1 MRSLADLDVTGRVVL
16 LRSDLNAPLH
26 DGVDG
31 SEVADDTRIRAS
43 VETIQSLRA
52 RGARIV
58 VISHLGRPKG
68 GPDAKYSLTPVAL
81 RLGELLGINV
91 PVAVDIPEA
100 RTMASRLNNGDVI
113 CLENIRFDPR
123 ETSKDAAV
131 RQELA
136 AELATVGELFVSDG
150 FGVVHRE
157 QASVSDIAKLLP
169 SAPGLLVQAE
179 VDVFSVLLRSPERP
193 YVVVLGGSKVS
204 DKLTVIGKLLEH
216 VDHLLIGGGMAFT
229 FLAAQG
235 HEVGSSLLEVNQ
247 IETVRGFLATAKERG
262 VDLRLPVDVVVSEKF
277 AGGGETQVVSADAI
291 PSGWMGLD
299 IGPATIADFESVVA
313 QARTVVWNGP
323 MGVFEI
329 AEFARGTR
337 CVGEAIAA
345 SPGMSV
351 VGGGDSAA
359 AVAVFGIEGFS
370 HVSTGGGASLEFLE
384 GKALPG
390 LVALENSL

>member
-16 LRSDLNAPLH
+16 LRSDLNAPLR
-26 DGVDG
+26 DGVHG
-31 SEVADDTRIRAS
+31 PEVSDDTRIRAS
-43 VETIQSLRA
+43 VATIQNLRT
-52 RGARIV
+52 RGARVV

-68 GPDAKYSLTPVAL
+68 GPDPKYSLTPVAA
-81 RLGELLGINV
+81 RLGELLGLSV
-91 PVAVDIPEA
+91 PVAADIAQA
-100 RTMASRLNNGDVI
+100 RTMAAALSDGDVM

-123 ETSKDAAV
+123 ETSKDPAA
-131 RQELA
+131 REELA
-136 AELATVGELFVSDG
+136 GELASIGELFVSDG
-150 FGVVHRE
+150 FGVEHRE
-157 QASVSDIAKLLP
+157 QASVSDIARLLP
-169 SAPGLLVQAE
+169 SAPGLLVQTE
-179 VDVFSVLLRSPERP
+179 VDVFTKLLENPERP

-204 DKLTVIGKLLEH
+204 DKLAVIGKLLEH

-235 HEVGSSLLEVNQ
+235 YEVGRSLLETDQ
-247 IETVRGFLATAKERG
+247 IETVRGFLAAAKGRG
-262 VDLRLPVDVVVSEKF
+262 VDLRLPVDLVISEKF
-277 AGGGETQVVSADAI
+277 AGGVETRVVPADAV
-291 PSGWMGLD
+291 PTGWMGLD
-299 IGPATIADFESVVA
+299 IGPATIAEFESVIS

-329 AEFARGTR
+329 AEFSRGTQL
-337 CVGEAIAA
+337 VGEAIAA
-345 SPGMSV
+345 CPGMTV

-359 AVAVFGIEGFS
+359 AVAMFGIEGFS

>member
-16 LRSDLNAPLH
+16 LRSDLNVPLR
-26 DGVDG
+26 DGVHG
-31 SEVADDTRIRAS
+31 PEVADDTRIRAS
-43 VETIQSLRA
+43 VATIQNLRT
-52 RGARIV
+52 RGARVV

-68 GPDAKYSLTPVAL
+68 GPDPKYSLTPVAA
-81 RLGELLGINV
+81 RLGELLGLSV
-91 PVAVDIPEA
+91 LVAADIPQA
-100 RTMASRLNNGDVI
+100 RTMAAALSDGDVM

-123 ETSKDAAV
+123 ETSKDPAV

-136 AELATVGELFVSDG
+136 GELSSIGELFVSDG
-150 FGVVHRE
+150 FGVEHRE
-157 QASVSDIAKLLP
+157 QASVSDIARLLP
-169 SAPGLLVQAE
+169 SAPGLLVQTE
-179 VDVFSVLLRSPERP
+179 VDVFTKLLENPERP

-204 DKLTVIGKLLEH
+204 DKLAVIGKLLEH

-235 HEVGSSLLEVNQ
+235 YEVGRSLLETDQ
-247 IETVRGFLATAKERG
+247 IETVRGFLAAAKGRG
-262 VDLRLPVDVVVSEKF
+262 VDLRLPVDLVISEKF
-277 AGGGETQVVSADAI
+277 AGGVETRVVPADAV
-291 PSGWMGLD
+291 PTGWMGLD
-299 IGPATIADFESVVA
+299 IGPATIAEFESVIS

-329 AEFARGTR
+329 AEFSRGTQL
-337 CVGEAIAA
+337 VGEAIAA
-345 SPGMSV
+345 CPGMTV

-359 AVAVFGIEGFS
+359 AVAMFGIEGFS

>member
-1 MRSLADLDVTGRVVL
+1 VRSLAELDVAGRVVL
-16 LRSDLNAPLH
+16 LRSDLNAPLC
-26 DGVDG
+26 DGAHG

-43 VETIQSLRA
+43 VPTIQNLRT
-52 RGARIV
+52 RGARVV
-58 VISHLGRPKG
+58 VISHLGRPEG
-68 GPDAKYSLTPVAL
+68 GTDVKYSLAPIAQC
-81 RLGELLGINV
+81 LGDLLGINV
-91 PVAVDIPEA
+91 AVAATIPQA
-100 RTMASRLNNGDVI
+100 RTMAATLSDGDVM

-123 ETSKDAAV
+123 ETSKDSAA

-136 AELATVGELFVSDG
+136 GELASIGELFVSDG
-150 FGVVHRE
+150 FGVEHRE
-157 QASVSDIAKLLP
+157 QASVSDIARLLP

-179 VDVFSVLLRSPERP
+179 VDVFTKLLDNPERP

-204 DKLTVIGKLLEH
+204 DKLAVIGTLLEH

-235 HEVGSSLLEVNQ
+235 YEVGQSLLETDQ
-247 IETVRGFLATAKERG
+247 IETVRGFLTAAKERG
-262 VDLRLPVDVVVSEKF
+262 VDLRLPVDLVISEKI
-277 AGGGETQVVSADAI
+277 AGGVETRVVSADAI
-291 PSGWMGLD
+291 PAGWMGLD
-299 IGPATIADFESVVA
+299 IGPATIAEFASVIS
-313 QARTVVWNGP
+313 QSRTVVWNGP

-329 AEFARGTR
+329 AEFSRGTQL
-337 CVGEAIAA
+337 VGEAIAA
-345 SPGMSV
+345 SQGMTV

-359 AVAVFGIEGFS
+359 AVAKFGIEGFS